1 MAIER
6 VESNSVKVV
15 LKLSRGDTTK
25 SITFNHVN
33 TALEEQDFEEFG
45 RALVTLSTAQ
55 FKGLSRVV
63 TQTATESDVA

>member
-1 MAIER
+1 MAVER

-15 LKLSRGDTTK
+15 LKLGSGTTTK

-33 TALEEQDFEEFG
+33 PALEERDFEEFG
-45 RALVTLSTAQ
+45 RALVGLSTAQ

-63 TQTATESDVA
+63 TETATESEVA